1 MKKLNKIKSQS
12 TAIPENQGN
21 CRRAFLRFTTT
32 LHCTKCFAKEATKQN
47 FLFVESLHPITLYL
61 FIIRYQTLRVLFYPN
76 VRRISERN
84 LVDPKALHSKKITNN
99 KKTIKEQKGE
109 IVGTRL
115 VFHFEI
121 IKLYIRTKIVF
132 LS

>member
-47 FLFVESLHPITLYL
+47 FLFVESLHVGDNEKSRMNNWRMT
-61 FIIRYQTLRVLFYPN
+61 
-76 VRRISERN
+76 
-84 LVDPKALHSKKITNN
+84 TNN
-99 KKTIKEQKGE
+99 SFVVKCTHSILFSSWNPRKCDNCFRRCLGEQ
-109 IVGTRL
+109 
-115 VFHFEI
+115 
-121 IKLYIRTKIVF
+121 
-132 LS
+132 